1 MKKISIIIIALIGFS
16 VCGSRNLMASE
27 NDSLKSWLELNG
39 FENIQTGNLHDTL
52 LISFENRIFRY
63 EAEAIA
69 YLLNEMP
76 PSDVPAIVLLP
87 KYQNTPMLSIMIDNA
102 SFQQYREGN
111 IGLAAF
117 IERMKFYLKTDYF
130 DLALDK
136 NKTINPSLF
145 KVDITIEPKLSMQLG
160 NFDRPI
166 QLLAELGP
174 NVNMHLAKGLS
185 FNAQFLIPLYNN
197 LKSME
202 GVSFRTG
209 IMTISQYLRL
219 PDDFFI
225 TATVGT
231 FSYNRLGVDFKT
243 KKYFLN
249 GQLAIYTQMGYS
261 SWTEI
266 SDTYESRYY
275 DRDHYFIGRLGVEY
289 RYAKYDVLAS
299 VSYGTFLYQDKGWR
313 FDLLRQIGETI
324 IGFRGILNTD
334 TYNAGFYVSI
344 PLMPRKYSIINKLR
358 VRPSQYFSWGYN
370 FRGQTYAGKIY
381 STGNNMINRSR
392 EFNPYFIRNQL
403 KLIMQEI
410 IIN

>member
-1 MKKISIIIIALIGFS
+1 MKKIDFIIIALIGFS
-16 VCGSRNLMASE
+16 FCGSRNLLASE
-27 NDSLKSWLELNG
+27 NDSLKSWLELSG
-39 FENIQTGNLHDTL
+39 FENIQTGSLHDTL
-52 LISFENRIFRY
+52 LISYENRIFRY

-76 PSDVPAIVLLP
+76 LSDVPAIVLLP
-87 KYQNTPMLSIMIDNA
+87 KYQNTPMLSINIDNA
-102 SFQQYREGN
+102 SFQQYRKGN
-111 IGLAAF
+111 IELTAF

-130 DLALDK
+130 DLALHK
-136 NKTINPSLF
+136 NKPINPSLF
-145 KVDITIEPKLSMQLG
+145 KVDISVEPKLSMQLG
-160 NFDRPI
+160 NYDRPI

-174 NVNMHLAKGLS
+174 NVNIQLAKGLS
-185 FNAQFLIPLYNN
+185 FNAQFLIPLFNN

-202 GVSFRTG
+202 GVNIRTG
-209 IMTISQYLRL
+209 IMTLSQNLRL

-225 TATVGT
+225 TATAGT

-275 DRDHYFIGRLGVEY
+275 DRDHYFIGRLGAEY
-289 RYAKYDVLAS
+289 RLKKYDLITS
-299 VSYGTFLYQDKGWR
+299 VSYGTFLYQDKGWL
-313 FDLLRQIGETI
+313 FDLFRQFGETI
-324 IGFRGILNTD
+324 IGFRGILNTE
-334 TYNAGFYVSI
+334 TYNAGFYVAV
-344 PLMPRKYSIINKLR
+344 PLLPKKYSKINKLR
-358 VRPSQYFSWGYN
+358 IRPASDFNWGYN

-392 EFNPYFIRNQL
+392 EFNPHFIRNQL
-403 KLIMQEI
+403 KLMMQEI
-410 IIN
+410 FIN